1 MGHDSQ
7 KTLSF
12 DHQSVVIADPCYVI
26 GDYGWEDSGYG
37 SDMTRIG
44 YTKCHTERNGYGD
57 GSWEVVN
64 EKDGSILGVIW
75 VDSGQVGVFLYDEVQ
90 EHTRGYV
97 LPAGMIILGGF
108 TGEVSFSFRE
118 KTLKGLPW
126 PEERLV
132 LRVCGRT
139 SDGTDIDF
147 TIDY

>member
-1 MGHDSQ
+1 MTERDVM

-12 DHQSVVIADPCYVI
+12 DHQSILIADPCYVM
-26 GDYGWEDSGYG
+26 GDSRPEDSEYG
-37 SDMTRIG
+37 RDMTRIG

-64 EKDGSILGVIW
+64 KDGSTLGVIW

-90 EHTRGYV
+90 EHTRGHA
-97 LPAGMIILGGF
+97 LPAGTVILDGF

-139 SDGTDIDF
+139 SNGSGVDF
-147 TIDY
+147 TIYY